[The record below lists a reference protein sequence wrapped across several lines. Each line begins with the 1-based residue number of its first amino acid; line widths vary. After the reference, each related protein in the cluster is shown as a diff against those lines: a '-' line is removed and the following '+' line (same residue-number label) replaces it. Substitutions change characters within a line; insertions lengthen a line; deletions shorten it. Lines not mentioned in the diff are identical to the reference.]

1 MTGGHRRAGSQAE
14 RPGWRSI
21 PGVKQNASSVPP
33 RNAV

>member
-21 PGVKQNASSVPP
+21 PSRKQNASSVSPC
-33 RNAV
+33 NAV